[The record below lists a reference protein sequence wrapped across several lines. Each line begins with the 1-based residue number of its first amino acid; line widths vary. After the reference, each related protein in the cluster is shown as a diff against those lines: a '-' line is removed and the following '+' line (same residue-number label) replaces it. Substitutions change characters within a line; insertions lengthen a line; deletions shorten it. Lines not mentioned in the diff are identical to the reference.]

1 MKVNYKKILL
11 YLVFAWV
18 YIICFKFWGTGFH
31 IVLKS
36 LKDIPY
42 LISVL
47 VYLSTTLIL
56 LFIIKKLK
64 LSRILKEK
72 GIGFGNGL
80 KVGAFLVCLA
90 LFLFFSEISDN
101 MAQGELQPP
110 IHIIIFCLDCL
121 FVGITEE
128 LAFRGIVQNKIYEC
142 FDMKTRKG
150 VYLAVIVS
158 GIIFGSVH
166 ITNCLSGVSFRAAL
180 MQAIAVSGV
189 GVYFSAIYYRSNNIY
204 TLIFLHALNDI
215 QSMASSGIWGIGNIA
230 TVIEGY
236 GLYAI
241 GGFAIYFALGMF
253 LLRKSKLKIN
263 NDQPALKES

>member
-18 YIICFKFWGTGFH
+18 YIICFKFWGTGFY

-64 LSRILKEK
+64 LTRILKEK

-80 KVGAFLVCLA
+80 KVGAFTLVLA
-90 LFLFFSEISDN
+90 IILFLFKLPDN
-101 MAQGELQPP
+101 IAQGELQP
-110 IHIIIFCLDCL
+110 IGYIILFLMEYI

-180 MQAIAVSGV
+180 MQAIAVSGM

-215 QSMASSGIWGIGNIA
+215 QSMASSGIWGIGNID